1 MKTLNNLALTLS
13 LVFGAASAPQA
24 IAQTDSIQGTYKA
37 VLKHEARDEDQPQY
51 HQFATVT
58 LRTVN
63 TGGNLKIS
71 ASVRMIFG
79 DWNSNEFLTYE
90 YPEVPMNLLTRQIS
104 IRTDDNDVSFI
115 GTLRN
120 GSISGEWFSSSVG
133 RVGSF
138 AAQKSEVPAVDEE
151 SLLVKTVTGH
161 YRGTLVNTHL
171 ESNLPE
177 RMSMSLVTTQ
187 TSTDTGVVELEISG
201 NLRFYLGEFGSGE
214 FVETSIEDA
223 QFNFYNRYLTI
234 KTTLYGITLKGVL
247 DPVGNY
253 TADVFADGLGR
264 VGTVEL
270 ESIQ

>member
-1 MKTLNNLALTLS
+1 MQLFSRITKTASLFLSLALVPL
-13 LVFGAASAPQA
+13 AN
-24 IAQTDSIQGTYKA
+24 AQTDSIQGTYRA
-37 VLKHEARDEDQPQY
+37 VLKHEARNEGDQPY
-51 HQFATVT
+51 HQYATVT

-90 YPEVPMNLLTRQIS
+90 YADVPMNLLTRQIS
-104 IRTDDNDVSFI
+104 LRKDDNDVSFI
-115 GTLRN
+115 GILKN
-120 GSISGEWFSSSVG
+120 GTIAGDWYSSSVG
-133 RVGSF
+133 RVGGF
-138 AAQKSEVPAVDEE
+138 AAAKASVPPVDQE

-161 YRGTLVNTHL
+161 YRGTLTNTHP

-187 TSTDTGVVELEISG
+187 TSNDSGVVDLKISG
-201 NLRFYLGEFGSGE
+201 NLRFYLSDFGSGE
-214 FVETSIEDA
+214 FVESAISEA

-234 KTTLYGITLKGVL
+234 KTSEYGITLKGTL
-247 DPVGNY
+247 DPSGSF

-264 VGTVEL
+264 VGIVKL
-270 ESIQ
+270 ESVQ

>member
-1 MKTLNNLALTLS
+1 MKKIGIILCNFTLI
-13 LVFGAASAPQA
+13 LVGVVSSKAFAQA
-24 IAQTDSIQGTYKA
+24 DSIQGTYRA
-37 VLKHEARDEDQPQY
+37 VLKHESRNVSEPQY
-51 HQFATVT
+51 HQFATIT

-63 TGGNLKIS
+63 TSGNLKIS

-90 YPEVPMNLLTRQIS
+90 YPDVPMNLLTRQVS

-133 RVGSF
+133 RVGAFS
-138 AAQKSEVPAVDEE
+138 ALKLSVPPVEGN

-161 YRGTLVNTHL
+161 YRGSLVNTHP

-187 TSTDTGVVELEISG
+187 TPTDTGVVELKISG
-201 NLRFYLGEFGSGE
+201 NLRFYLGDFGSGE
-214 FVETSIEDA
+214 FVETGIEEA

-234 KTTLYGITLKGVL
+234 KTNQYGITLKGVL
-247 DPVGNY
+247 DPAGNY
-253 TADVFADGLGR
+253 VADVFADGLGR
-264 VGTVEL
+264 VGTVKMEAM
-270 ESIQ
+270 Q

>member
-1 MKTLNNLALTLS
+1 MKALSNTLLTVSLLLGATLAPTA
-13 LVFGAASAPQA
+13 F
-24 IAQTDSIQGTYKA
+24 AQTDSIQGTYRA
-37 VLKHEARDEDQPQY
+37 VLKHEAQEEDQPQY
-51 HQFATVT
+51 HQFATIT

-71 ASVRMIFG
+71 ASVRMVFG

-90 YPEVPMNLLTRQIS
+90 YPEVPMNLLTRQVS

-120 GSISGEWFSSSVG
+120 GSITGEWFSSSVG
-133 RVGSF
+133 RVGTF
-138 AAQKSEVPAVDEE
+138 EAKKGEVPEVEE
-151 SLLVKTVTGH
+151 DSLLVKTVTGH
-161 YRGTLVNTHL
+161 YRGILVNTHP

-187 TSTDTGVVELEISG
+187 TPTDSGVVELKISG
-201 NLRFYLGEFGSGE
+201 NLRFYLGDFGSGE
-214 FVETSIEDA
+214 FVETSITEA

-234 KTTLYGITLKGVL
+234 KTAEYGITLKGIL
-247 DPVGNY
+247 NPSGNY
-253 TADVFADGLGR
+253 VADVFADGLGR

-270 ESIQ
+270 ETMQ